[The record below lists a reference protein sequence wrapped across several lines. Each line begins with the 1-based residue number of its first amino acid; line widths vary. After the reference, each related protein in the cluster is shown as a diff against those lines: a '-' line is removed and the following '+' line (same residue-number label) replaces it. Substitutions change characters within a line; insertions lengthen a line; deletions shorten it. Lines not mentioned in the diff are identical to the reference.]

1 MTESTLIRVMIVDD
15 HDMVRSGLS
24 VFLDAFD
31 DLELVGEAADGEEA
45 IRLCAEVQP
54 HVVLMDLVMP
64 EMDGVEAT
72 RAIRQA
78 YPNIQ
83 VIALTSFSEQD
94 LVQGALQAG
103 AVGYLLKNASIDEL
117 AAAIRAA
124 NAGKATLAP
133 EALQSL
139 IKATTQPS
147 TPGHDLTDREREVLA
162 LMVEGLS
169 NREIAERLVIS
180 RSTVKTHVS
189 DILSKLE
196 AANRVEAAT
205 LALEHNL
212 VNRVRSDSAN

>member
-1 MTESTLIRVMIVDD
+1 MTESNTIRVMIVDD
-15 HDMVRSGLS
+15 HDMVRSGLG
-24 VFLDAFD
+24 VFLEAFD

-45 IRLCAEVQP
+45 LRLCAEVQP

-64 EMDGVEAT
+64 EMDGIAAT

-78 YPNIQ
+78 YPTVQ
-83 VIALTSFSEQD
+83 VIALTSFNDQD

-124 NAGKATLAP
+124 RAGKATLAP

-169 NREIAERLVIS
+169 NPEIAERLVLS

-189 DILSKLE
+189 NVLSKLGVANRIE
-196 AANRVEAAT
+196 AAA

>member
-1 MTESTLIRVMIVDD
+1 MTETNPIRVMIVDD

-24 VFLDAFD
+24 VFLEAFD

-64 EMDGVEAT
+64 EMDGVAAT

-78 YPNIQ
+78 DPTVQI
-83 VIALTSFSEQD
+83 IALTSFNDQD

-124 NAGKATLAP
+124 RVGKPTLAP

-139 IKATTQPS
+139 VKATTQPS
-147 TPGHDLTDREREVLA
+147 TPEYGLTDREGEVLA

-189 DILSKLE
+189 NVLSKLGV
-196 AANRVEAAT
+196 ANRVEAAA

-212 VNRVRSDSAN
+212 VNRVISDSAN

>member
-1 MTESTLIRVMIVDD
+1 MTESNPIRVMIVDD
-15 HDMVRSGLS
+15 HDMVRSGLG
-24 VFLDAFD
+24 VFLEAFD
-31 DLELVGEAADGEEA
+31 DLELVGEAADGKEA
-45 IRLCAEVQP
+45 LRLCAEAQP

-78 YPNIQ
+78 YPTVQ
-83 VIALTSFSEQD
+83 VIALTSFNDQD

-117 AAAIRAA
+117 AVAIRAA
-124 NAGKATLAP
+124 CVGKPTLAP

-139 IKATTQPS
+139 VKASSQPS
-147 TPGHDLTDREREVLA
+147 PPKYDLTDREREVLA

-169 NREIAERLVIS
+169 NPEIAERLVLS

-189 DILSKLE
+189 NVLSKLGVANRIE
-196 AANRVEAAT
+196 AAA

>member
-1 MTESTLIRVMIVDD
+1 MIETNPIRVMIVDD

-24 VFLDAFD
+24 VFLEAFD

-45 IRLCAEVQP
+45 IRLCSELQP

-64 EMDGVEAT
+64 EMDGISAT
-72 RAIRQA
+72 QAIRQA
-78 YPNIQ
+78 DPTVQI
-83 VIALTSFSEQD
+83 IALTSFNDQD
-94 LVQGALQAG
+94 LVQGALRAG

-139 IKATTQPS
+139 VKATTQPS

-189 DILSKLE
+189 NVLSKLGVT
-196 AANRVEAAT
+196 NRVEAAA

-212 VNRVRSDSAN
+212 VNRVRSN

>member
-1 MTESTLIRVMIVDD
+1 MTESNPIRVMIVDD
-15 HDMVRSGLS
+15 HDMVRSGLG
-24 VFLDAFD
+24 VFLEAFD
-31 DLELVGEAADGEEA
+31 DLELVGEAADGKEA
-45 IRLCAEVQP
+45 LRLCAEAQP

-72 RAIRQA
+72 QAIRQA
-78 YPNIQ
+78 YPTVQ
-83 VIALTSFSEQD
+83 VIALTSFNDQD
-94 LVQGALQAG
+94 LVQGALRAG

-117 AAAIRAA
+117 AVAIRAA
-124 NAGKATLAP
+124 RAGKATLAP

-147 TPGHDLTDREREVLA
+147 TPGYDLTDREREVLA

-169 NREIAERLVIS
+169 NPEIAERLVLS

-189 DILSKLE
+189 NVLSKLGVANRIE
-196 AANRVEAAT
+196 AAA

>member
-1 MTESTLIRVMIVDD
+1 MTESNPIRVMIVDD
-15 HDMVRSGLS
+15 HDMVRSGLG
-24 VFLDAFD
+24 VFLEAFD
-31 DLELVGEAADGEEA
+31 DLELVGEAADGKEA

-64 EMDGVEAT
+64 EMDGIAAT

-78 YPNIQ
+78 DPTVQI
-83 VIALTSFSEQD
+83 IALTSFNDQD

-139 IKATTQPS
+139 LKTATQPS
-147 TPGHDLTDREREVLA
+147 TPGYDLTDREREVLA

-169 NREIAERLVIS
+169 NREIAERLVLS

-189 DILSKLE
+189 NVLSKLGV
-196 AANRVEAAT
+196 ANRIEAAT